1 MTCFPAARHLPRLRV
16 VQVVRR
22 RQVDD
27 VDRVVV
33 EQLLER
39 GVHRRELLRRRAL
52 GRRADDAGDLDAEE
66 PERVDVHD
74 ADESRADDAGAER
87 RERPCAV
94 RR

>member
-1 MTCFPAARHLPRLRV
+1 MVEV
-16 VQVVRR
+16 VGR
-22 RQVDD
+22 RQMDD

-39 GVHRRELLRRRAL
+39 VVHRREPLRGRAL
-52 GRRADDAGDLDAEE
+52 GRRADYAGDLDAEQAKRVNVHHTDE
-66 PERVDVHD
+66 P
-74 ADESRADDAGAER
+74 RADDSGAER